1 MTALPPQ
8 TLNVDVAIQEAFRL
22 LQAKRLPEA
31 ENVCRR
37 LLQDQPR
44 HPDVNHVLAI
54 TLKDQGRTAEA
65 TAAFRR
71 VADLAPNAPAAHNNL
86 GTILFS
92 QGALGEAETC
102 YRRALALDPN
112 MVDALKNLGLVL
124 VDAGRSTESH
134 AWFKRHAEL
143 AYGRP
148 QSPLPGQPP
157 VLPHKLQHDREQY
170 EYLNAG
176 KTAGHAAPFAFHLEA
191 GARVPGRAV
200 NPNQR
205 SDVEARWLSSTPQH
219 VVIDNLL
226 TDEALEALRRYCWGS
241 TIWHR
246 AHKNGYVGAMP
257 EHGFVCPL
265 MAQID
270 EELRSTYP
278 AVLGNYPL
286 LRWWAFKYDSR
297 LKGINLH
304 ADFAA
309 VNVNFWITPDE
320 ANLDPDSG
328 GLIVWDKAAPLDWTF
343 AQFNG
348 AGQSVRDFLDKAG
361 ARSVTVPHRSNRA
374 LIFDSDLFHETDR
387 IAFKEGYLNR
397 RINITMLYGRRGE
410 AVAKPA

>member
-1 MTALPPQ
+1 MQ
-8 TLNVDVAIQEAFRL
+8 DAFRH
-22 LQAKRLPEA
+22 LQARRLSEA
-31 ENVCRR
+31 ETACRR
-37 LLQDQPR
+37 VLQIQPN
-44 HPDVNHVLAI
+44 HPDANHALALA
-54 TLKDQGRTAEA
+54 LKDQGRTAEA

-71 VADLAPNAPAAHNNL
+71 VAAAAPNVPAAHNNL

-92 QGALGEAETC
+92 QGALDEAEAC

-124 VDAGRSTESH
+124 VDKGRSTESH
-134 AWFKRHAEL
+134 SLFKRHAEL

-148 QSPLPGQPP
+148 LGPAPGQPP
-157 VLPHKLQHDREQY
+157 ALPHKLQHDREQR
-170 EYLNAG
+170 EYLAG
-176 KTAGHAAPFAFHLEA
+176 QKAAPTGAPFVFHLEP
-191 GARVPGRAV
+191 GARVPGRAI

-219 VVIDNLL
+219 VVIDSLL
-226 TDEALEALRRYCWGS
+226 TEEALQALRRYCWGS

-278 AVLGNYPL
+278 AILGDYPL

-309 VNVNFWITPDE
+309 VNVNFWITPDD
-320 ANLDPDSG
+320 ANLDPESG
-328 GLIVWDKAAPLDWTF
+328 GLVVWDKAAPLDWGF
-343 AQFNG
+343 AQYNG
-348 AGQSVRDFLDKAG
+348 AGESVRDFLDKAG
-361 ARSVTVPHRSNRA
+361 ARSITVPHRANRA
-374 LIFDSDLFHETDR
+374 LIFDSDLFHETDN
-387 IAFKEGYLNR
+387 IHFKDGYLNR

-410 AVAKPA
+410 ATAKRA